1 MGARLFCG
9 LFKPS
14 SARMEL
20 LACEM
25 VAYAERC
32 AALGAT
38 AGQYLAAVLGCHSLA
53 ESMLVDSA
61 TVGGLK
67 SSFHFMIIL
76 IFFR

>member
-1 MGARLFCG
+1 MARGFFSG
-9 LFKPS
+9 LEMPPVT
-14 SARMEL
+14 RMEL
-20 LACEM
+20 LACDV

-38 AGQYLAAVLGCHSLA
+38 AGKYLAAVLGCHSLA

-67 SSFHFMIIL
+67 SPFHFYL
-76 IFFR
+76 IF

>member
-9 LFKPS
+9 SFKPS
-14 SARMEL
+14 AARMEL

-61 TVGGLK
+61 SVGGLK
-67 SSFHFMIIL
+67 SPFHFYL
-76 IFFR
+76 IF